1 MTVLTIA
8 TESYEKQH
16 QINSNPTVHI
26 EQSTLEY
33 LHTAFLLYEYKLTH
47 SKREYRALLEEYGW
61 DKGNVEEKRSLK
73 IAENFQAFAS
83 RPEHLAVLPIS
94 VLIRLCSQNYKVLI

>member
-33 LHTAFLLYEYKLTH
+33 LHTAFLLYEYKQAH
-47 SKREYRALLEEYGW
+47 SKREYRALLSEYGW
-61 DKGNVEEKRSLK
+61 DKGNVEEK
-73 IAENFQAFAS
+73 
-83 RPEHLAVLPIS
+83 
-94 VLIRLCSQNYKVLI
+94 

>member
-33 LHTAFLLYEYKLTH
+33 LHTAFLLYEYKQTH
-47 SKREYRALLEEYGW
+47 SKREYRALLSEYGW
-61 DKGNVEEKRSLK
+61 DKGNVEEKR
-73 IAENFQAFAS
+73 
-83 RPEHLAVLPIS
+83 
-94 VLIRLCSQNYKVLI
+94 

>member
-33 LHTAFLLYEYKLTH
+33 LHTAFLLYEYKQTY
-47 SKREYRALLEEYGW
+47 SKREYRALLSEYGW
-61 DKGNVEEKRSLK
+61 DKGNAEEKR
-73 IAENFQAFAS
+73 
-83 RPEHLAVLPIS
+83 
-94 VLIRLCSQNYKVLI
+94 